1 MYPLGFVISLR
12 MSSSCHINIVLN
24 ALRPASTYLG
34 LQTQEKGI
42 PVLSPRSSALTIDI
56 PCFSLCLKWVLLTLC
71 WIRSCHPVYPSTKFE
86 LIPFLFPGG
95 FISHVAGGNSATVK
109 YCTLLGILYMWRAG
123 VGEWGFFPLVI
134 AIYWM
139 ERGERTPA
147 GVIFRKKE

>member
-24 ALRPASTYLG
+24 ALRPAPTYLG
-34 LQTQEKGI
+34 LQTLEKGI

-71 WIRSCHPVYPSTKFE
+71 WIRCCHPVYPSTKFE

-109 YCTLLGILYMWRAG
+109 YCTLLGG
-123 VGEWGFFPLVI
+123 GG
-134 AIYWM
+134 
-139 ERGERTPA
+139 G
-147 GVIFRKKE
+147 